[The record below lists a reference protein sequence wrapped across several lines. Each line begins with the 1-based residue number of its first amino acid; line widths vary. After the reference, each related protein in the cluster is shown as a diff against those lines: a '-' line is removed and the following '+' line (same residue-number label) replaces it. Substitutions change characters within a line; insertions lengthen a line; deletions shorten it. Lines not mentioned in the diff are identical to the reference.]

1 MSVTEADL
9 NPGPDDTAEG
19 GAVAASGSPWQL
31 VLRTFAQNKLALI
44 GVAIIVFLFLFS
56 FIGPLIYHSNQTTD
70 NIIAQNQHPGGAY
83 PLGTDGNGFDIL
95 GRLMVGGR
103 PTLEVGL
110 SVGIISTLIGVM
122 YGAIAG
128 YFGGWLDAVMM
139 RLIDI
144 GLSIPI
150 VVLFI
155 FLSLVFPPSVLLLIV
170 LLTVTS
176 WLVPARLV
184 RGEALV
190 IRTKEYVQAVRGMGG
205 GSTRIIFKHMVPNVI
220 GTIVVTITFG
230 VANAIL
236 TMTILQ
242 FLGFG
247 LPSNVANWG
256 TMLSN
261 GTGNLQLGYWWQVY
275 PVLLLIVLA
284 VLAFNFIGDALQDA
298 FDVRLQER

>member
-1 MSVTEADL
+1 MSVTQAEL
-9 NPGPDDTAEG
+9 NQEPEETAEG
-19 GAVAASGSPWQL
+19 GAVAATGSPWQL
-31 VLRTFAQNKLALI
+31 VLRTFAQNKLALV
-44 GVAIIVFLFLFS
+44 GVGIIIFLVLFS
-56 FIGPLIYHSNQTTD
+56 FVGPLIYHSQQSTD
-70 NIIAQNQHPGGAY
+70 NPINSNLHPGGSF
-83 PLGTDGNGFDIL
+83 PLGTDGNGFDVL
-95 GRLMVGGR
+95 GRLMVGGQ
-103 PTLEVGL
+103 PTIEVGL
-110 SVGIISTLIGVM
+110 SVGIISTLIGVI

-128 YFGGWLDAVMM
+128 YFGGWADATMM
-139 RLIDI
+139 RIIDI

-150 VVLFI
+150 IVLFI
-155 FLSLVFPPSVLLLIV
+155 FLSIVFKPSVILLIV
-170 LLTVTS
+170 LLTITS

-190 IRTKEYVQAVRGMGG
+190 IRTREYVQAVRGMGG
-205 GSTRIIFKHMVPNVI
+205 GGTRIIFKHLVPNTI
-220 GTIVVTITFG
+220 GTIMVTVTFG

-247 LPSNVANWG
+247 LPANIANWG

-261 GTGNLQLGYWWQVY
+261 GTNNLQLGYWWQVY

>member
-1 MSVTEADL
+1 MSVTEADIT
-9 NPGPDDTAEG
+9 PGPEETAEG

-31 VLRTFAQNKLALI
+31 VLRTFAQNKLALL
-44 GVAIIVFLFLFS
+44 GVALIIFLVLFS

-70 NIIAQNQHPGGAY
+70 NIIAQSRPPGGPY
-83 PLGTDGNGFDIL
+83 PLGTDGNGYDIL
-95 GRLMVGGR
+95 GRLMVGGQ
-103 PTLEVGL
+103 PTIEVGL
-110 SVGIISTLIGVM
+110 SVGIISTLIGVF

-128 YFGGWLDAVMM
+128 YFGGWLDAAMM
-139 RLIDI
+139 RIIDV

-155 FLSLVFPPSVLLLIV
+155 FLSIVFKPSVLLLIA
-170 LLTVTS
+170 LLVMTS
-176 WLVPARLV
+176 WLIPARLV

-205 GSTRIIFKHMVPNVI
+205 GSTRIIFKHLVPNVI
-220 GTIVVTITFG
+220 GTIMVTVTFG

-236 TMTILQ
+236 TMTVLQ

-247 LPSNVANWG
+247 LPPNVANWG
-256 TMLSN
+256 TMLTD
-261 GTGNLQLGYWWQVY
+261 GVGNLQLGYWWQVW

>member
-1 MSVTEADL
+1 MSVTQADIT
-9 NPGPDDTAEG
+9 PGPEETTEA
-19 GAVAASGSPWQL
+19 GAIAATGSPWQL

-44 GVAIIVFLFLFS
+44 GVGLIIILVLFS
-56 FIGPLIYHSNQTTD
+56 FVGPLIYHSNQTTD
-70 NIIAQNQHPGGAY
+70 NIIAANRAPGGIY

-95 GRLMVGGR
+95 GRLMVGGQ

-110 SVGIISTLIGVM
+110 SVGIISTLIGVI

-128 YFGGWLDAVMM
+128 YFGGALDAVMM
-139 RLIDI
+139 RIIDI

-155 FLSLVFPPSVLLLIV
+155 FLSIVFKPSVLLLIA
-170 LLTVTS
+170 LLTMTS

-190 IRTKEYVQAVRGMGG
+190 IRTREYVQAVRGMGG
-205 GSTRIIFKHMVPNVI
+205 GSTRIIVKHLMPNTI
-220 GTIVVTITFG
+220 GTIMVTVTFG

-247 LPSNVANWG
+247 LPPNIANWG
-256 TMLSN
+256 TMLTD
-261 GTGNLQLGYWWQVY
+261 GTNNLQLGYWWQVY
-275 PVLLLIVLA
+275 PVLVLIILA